1 MKALPTTLA
10 VTIVPLLFGF
20 VIGVAIALI
29 RLYKVKY
36 IHPIAS
42 FYVSFLRGTPMI
54 LHLLIIFQG
63 LPILYDSLAE
73 HYGWALRSK
82 DLPVIVFVFIAFSIT
97 AGAYMSEMIRSGIL
111 AVNRGQLEA
120 AYSVGMTT
128 PQAMLRIVFPQAISV
143 SLPNLVNLF
152 VGFLHGSSL
161 AFTVTLM
168 ELTGKANIV
177 ASEGWNFLEANITVG
192 IIYWALTFIVE
203 QITGFF
209 EKRLNIYS
217 KGSVA

>member
-1 MKALPTTLA
+1 M
-10 VTIVPLLFGF
+10 TIVPLLFGF

-63 LPILYDSLAE
+63 LPILYDSLANQ
-73 HYGWALRSK
+73 YGWGFKSNAV
-82 DLPVIVFVFIAFSIT
+82 PVIVFVLIAFSLT
-97 AGAYMSEMIRSGIL
+97 AGAYMSEIIRSGIL
-111 AVNRGQLEA
+111 AVNQGQIEA
-120 AYSVGMTT
+120 AYSIGMTT
-128 PQAMLRIVFPQAISV
+128 PQALWRIVFPQAISV
-143 SLPNLVNLF
+143 SLPNLVNMF

-168 ELTGKANIV
+168 ELTGRANIV

-192 IIYWALTFIVE
+192 FIYWGLTFIVE
-203 QITGFF
+203 QVTKLF
-209 EKRLNIYS
+209 EKRLSIYNR
-217 KGSVA
+217 GGVA